1 MEQRGKK
8 IAPRRVIVSIG
19 GNVIIGRDDTGAIEE
34 QIKNAEAACG
44 YISRLACAGTSVII
58 THGNGPV
65 VGNII
70 LQNEAARDITPP
82 MPLYICDADSEG
94 GLGFLIQQSLHN
106 RLKRSGCPK
115 DVVAVVTQ
123 VVVEASDPAFTHPTK
138 PVGPFYTLKEAERLK
153 KTRGW
158 AMAED
163 SNRGYRRVVPS
174 PKPKRI
180 VEAGVVKKLSEAAG
194 VIVIAAGGGG
204 VPVLEG
210 SDGTLTGV
218 DAVVDKDLATSLL
231 AIEAGSELFINLTQI
246 DKVYLNF
253 GRPDQSGLDELSVKD
268 AKKYLTDGHFAP
280 GSMGPKIEAA
290 IEFLEAGG
298 EEVIITTPELLK
310 EALAG
315 RAGTRI
321 YE

>member
-19 GNVIIGRDDTGAIEE
+19 GNVIIGRNDTGVIEE
-34 QIKNAEAACG
+34 QIRHAEAACG
-44 YISRLACAGTSVII
+44 YISRLVCGGGSVII

-65 VGNII
+65 VGNIV

-106 RLKRSGCPK
+106 RLKQQGCPK

-138 PVGPFYTLKEAERLK
+138 PVGPFYTKEEAVGLK
-153 KTRGW
+153 KTKGW

-163 SNRGYRRVVPS
+163 SSRGYRRVVPS

-180 VEAGVVKKLSEAAG
+180 VEAGVVKRLSEAG

-210 SDGTLTGV
+210 ADGMLTGV

-231 AIEAGSELFINLTQI
+231 AIEARSELFINLTQI
-246 DKVYLNF
+246 DRVYLNF
-253 GRPDQSGLDELSVKD
+253 GRPGQSGLDELSVKD
-268 AKKYLTDGHFAP
+268 AKRFLAEGHFAP

-298 EEVIITTPELLK
+298 GEVIITTPELLE